1 MYPSPRVKK
10 RQGFPQALSDT
21 LDATLRGMGGAQ
33 DLVPL
38 AVLRAW
44 PGVVGVHAA
53 QKTQPVRFARGRL
66 TVHVTSEVWV
76 TEILADSEALLARL
90 HAAIGR
96 QIVSA
101 LSIRVG
107 DVVPAPPPAPPGKK
121 RAPAAV
127 PAEIESLLRDVDDP
141 ALRESIRRAVG
152 FSLGRRVR

>member
-1 MYPSPRVKK
+1 VKK
-10 RQGFPQALSDT
+10 RSGFPQALSDT
-21 LDATLRGMGGAQ
+21 LDATLRGMGAAP

-44 PGVVGVHAA
+44 PAVVGPHAA

-76 TEILADSEALLARL
+76 TEILADSDALIARL

-96 QIVSA
+96 RIVHA
-101 LSIRVG
+101 LSVRVG
-107 DVVPAPPPAPPGKK
+107 DVVPAPPPAPPASK

-127 PAEIESLLRDVDDP
+127 PAEIEALLRGVDDP
-141 ALRESIRRAVG
+141 ELRESIRRAVG
-152 FSLGRRVR
+152 FSLGRKAR